1 MCEIINV
8 RGERVLASPLTSLQ
22 QTSPLAPLHG
32 RGEGYAT
39 LDVSFLAKGMYVVRV
54 GDGTVWENKKLVVQ

>member
-8 RGERVLASPLTSLQ
+8 MGERVYK
-22 QTSPLAPLHG
+22 APLPASAR
-32 RGEGYAT
+32 RGEESYAT

-54 GDGTVWENKKLVVQ
+54 GDGTVWENKKLVEE